1 MLLAGETSIEKV
13 NKDSLKMIVYYSVK
27 KEDVWKVNIATDLLN
42 IKEGITEIE
51 DFEKEDMTAFL
62 HNICVS

>member
-42 IKEGITEIE
+42 IKERITEIE